1 MWKHWVIRSGLGLVR
16 LMLQLYKDGENIL
29 VPYCQMNTKFSL
41 DTRAVIIDFSE
52 YVNNS
57 GVVVYWRDI
66 RDRFFM
72 HYTILKFNV

>member
-1 MWKHWVIRSGLGLVR
+1 
-16 LMLQLYKDGENIL
+16 MLQLYKDGENIL

-57 GVVVYWRDI
+57 GVVVY
-66 RDRFFM
+66 
-72 HYTILKFNV
+72 